1 MSLAPSSAVLEA
13 RELTRVFGQGAQAVR
28 AVNRVSFTVHPGE
41 IVSIVGESG
50 SGKSTL
56 ARLLLRLLE
65 PTSGQ
70 LLLDGRDVTKLHGAG
85 ALRPFWRQV
94 QGVFQDPFASFNQF
108 YSVGRV
114 LTKTLALLDGAKL
127 SHTERIERFSTVL
140 RNVGLDPDD
149 VLPKWPHQLSGG
161 QLQRVMIARALMVEP
176 AILIADE
183 STSMLDASL
192 RVTILNLLRDLR
204 DQYRMAILFIT
215 HDIGQAYYVSDRI
228 LVMYRGELVEQG
240 PVETVLGSP
249 QHPYTQQLMAD
260 VPRLH
265 GWGAKANGG
274 AASGALAGGLAPAE
288 STTARVQRPHER
300 GD

>member
-1 MSLAPSSAVLEA
+1 MSLAPSAALLEA
-13 RELTRVFGQGAQAVR
+13 RDLTRVFGQGSQAVH
-28 AVNRVSFTVHPGE
+28 AVNRVSFAVRPGE
-41 IVSIVGESG
+41 IVAIVGESG

-70 LLLDGRDVTKLHGAG
+70 LFFEGREVTRLRGVS
-85 ALRPFWRQV
+85 ALRPYWRRV

-114 LTKTLALLDGAKL
+114 LTKTLGLMGGAKL
-127 SHTERIERFSTVL
+127 THEERLARLSSVL

-176 AILIADE
+176 AILVADE

-204 DQYRMAILFIT
+204 DRYRMAILFIT
-215 HDIGQAYYVSDRI
+215 HDIGQAYYLSDRI
-228 LVMYRGELVEQG
+228 LVMYKGELVEQG
-240 PVETVLGSP
+240 QVEVVLGAP
-249 QHPYTQQLMAD
+249 QHPYTRQLMAD

-265 GWGAKANGG
+265 GWGAKAEAGAMTVPRADG
-274 AASGALAGGLAPAE
+274 VAPPAASSTALGQP
-288 STTARVQRPHER
+288 
-300 GD
+300 